1 MSTNKKLINHL
12 NQNKIKHEIV
22 PHKQVFTAYDKSQ
35 TLGVKLNQIVK
46 ALLIKAEKNHH
57 LVLLS
62 ADKMLDLKKLAKIL
76 KAKKIEIIGEKG
88 MQKLLKMKKE
98 ALHTFGTLHHLPV
111 IIDKGLAKIKEA
123 IFPSTSFM
131 ESVKMKVKDYLNLEK
146 PVVSDIGA
154 VKKAPKLK
162 GKVKTNHK

>member
-22 PHKQVFTAYDKSQ
+22 PHKQVFTAYDKAQ

-46 ALLIKAEKNHH
+46 ALLVKAEKNHH

-62 ADKMLDLKKLAKIL
+62 ADKMLDFKKLSKLL
-76 KAKKIEIIGEKG
+76 KVKKIEIIGEKG
-88 MQKLLKMKKE
+88 MLKLLKMKKE
-98 ALHTFGTLHHLPV
+98 ALHTFGSLQQLP
-111 IIDKGLAKIKEA
+111 IIVDKGLAKVKEA
-123 IFPSTSFM
+123 IFPSTSFV

-146 PVVSDIGA
+146 PVVGEIGA
-154 VKKAPKLK
+154 VKKVPKK
-162 GKVKTNHK
+162 KKSK